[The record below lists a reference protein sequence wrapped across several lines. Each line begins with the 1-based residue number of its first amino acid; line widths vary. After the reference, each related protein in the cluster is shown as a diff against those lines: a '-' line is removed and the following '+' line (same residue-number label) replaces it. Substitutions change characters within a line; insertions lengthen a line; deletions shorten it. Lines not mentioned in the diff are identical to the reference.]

1 MAASVQTATVW
12 NDVARGAAG
21 ERHHAAL
28 QGRAAT
34 RAPVPD
40 PLDLLEQFGATLVV
54 PREAEIHG
62 QDDPAE
68 YCYRILRGCVR
79 TARLT
84 EDGRRQVVECLL
96 PGDVLGFAA
105 IGTHDFAAQAVS
117 PVTLRRYPR
126 RMVEAL
132 AERNAGLARRL
143 REIVAQDLRG
153 AYDRIMLLGR
163 KTATERLA
171 SLLLEMAAR
180 LPQGPQGR
188 IELPMNRTDMADHL
202 GLTIETVSRML
213 ALLKRG
219 GTIAIARSGL
229 QIRDR
234 AVLQQLASGLRQ

>member
-1 MAASVQTATVW
+1 MLEDFGTAVA
-12 NDVARGAAG
+12 VARD
-21 ERHHAAL
+21 R
-28 QGRAAT
+28 
-34 RAPVPD
+34 
-40 PLDLLEQFGATLVV
+40 
-54 PREAEIHG
+54 EIHG
-62 QDDPAE
+62 QDAAAE
-68 YCYRILRGCVR
+68 SCYRLLGGCVR
-79 TARLT
+79 TVRLD
-84 EDGRRQVVECLL
+84 EGGRRHVAEFLL
-96 PGDVLGFAA
+96 PGDFFGFASA
-105 IGTHDFAAQAVS
+105 HTHDFAAQAVS

-213 ALLKRG
+213 ALLKRD